1 MHPSWLHHAAFP
13 SAGKLALR
21 AHAGH
26 ATNGVVTTASGDN
39 AATGDGSFARDWEEL
54 RSTDDIQFAPVELP
68 DAPETPGWLKA
79 LGDFLEWLLSPI
91 ADLFGVVGRFLG
103 FSGQAVMWIL
113 VALAVVLVG
122 LLVWRHIVPLARRKR
137 REAEAAPGWA
147 PDTGD
152 VLALIE
158 DADRLAA
165 EGRYDEATHLLLK
178 RSVGQ
183 IAAARPD
190 LLEPSITARE
200 IAELPALSDAA
211 RGAFALIAGR
221 VERSLFALHSLS
233 AADWDA
239 ARAAYADFALAA
251 RRNALA

>member
-1 MHPSWLHHAAFP
+1 MTTGTGD
-13 SAGKLALR
+13 SA
-21 AHAGH
+21 
-26 ATNGVVTTASGDN
+26 
-39 AATGDGSFARDWEEL
+39 AATGADTFANDWRAL
-54 RSTDDIQFAPVELP
+54 RGEDDIQFAPVDMPKE
-68 DAPETPGWLKA
+68 PEIPAWLTS
-79 LGDFLEWLLSPI
+79 LGDFLEWLLSPLN
-91 ADLFGVVGRFLG
+91 DLFLWIARILGGFAPVILWLLLALVV
-103 FSGQAVMWIL
+103 
-113 VALAVVLVG
+113 VVVG
-122 LLVWRHIVPLARRKR
+122 LLIWRHVVPLVGRER
-137 REAEAAPGWA
+137 REAEVV
-147 PDTGD
+147 PDWVPATGEA
-152 VLALIE
+152 LALLE

-190 LLEPSITARE
+190 LLEPSSTARE

-221 VERSLFALHSLS
+221 VERSLFALRSLS
-233 AADWDA
+233 ADDWNS

>member
-1 MHPSWLHHAAFP
+1 MTTGTGDSVAASGADTFA
-13 SAGKLALR
+13 SDWRALR
-21 AHAGH
+21 A
-26 ATNGVVTTASGDN
+26 D
-39 AATGDGSFARDWEEL
+39 
-54 RSTDDIQFAPVELP
+54 DDIQFAPVEIP
-68 DAPETPGWLKA
+68 KPPETPDWMKSLSE
-79 LGDFLEWLLSPI
+79 FLQWLLSPLG
-91 ADLFGVVGRFLG
+91 DLFGAIGRFLG
-103 FSGQAVMWIL
+103 LSGTVVMWLL
-113 VALAVVLVG
+113 VALAVVLIAV
-122 LLVWRHIVPLARRKR
+122 LVWRYVVPFAG
-137 REAEAAPGWA
+137 RERQETEAVPEWA

-152 VLALIE
+152 ALALLE

-190 LLEPSITARE
+190 LLEPSSTARE

-221 VERSLFALHSLS
+221 VERSLFALRGLS
-233 AADWDA
+233 ADDWDA

>member
-1 MHPSWLHHAAFP
+1 VTTGTGDSVGATGADTFANDWR
-13 SAGKLALR
+13 ALR
-21 AHAGH
+21 A
-26 ATNGVVTTASGDN
+26 
-39 AATGDGSFARDWEEL
+39 
-54 RSTDDIQFAPVELP
+54 DDDLQFAPLDISRP
-68 DAPETPGWLKA
+68 PETPGWLKELSEFLA
-79 LGDFLEWLLSPI
+79 WLGSPFADF
-91 ADLFGVVGRFLG
+91 FGMIGRFLG
-103 FSGQAVMWIL
+103 VSGPVVMWIL
-113 VALAVVLVG
+113 AALAIVLVG
-122 LLVWRHIVPLARRKR
+122 VLVWRHLVPLFG
-137 REAEAAPGWA
+137 RERPVSEAAPDWVPETRDA
-147 PDTGD
+147 
-152 VLALIE
+152 LALLE

-190 LLEPSITARE
+190 LLEPSSTARE

-221 VERSLFALHSLS
+221 VERSLFALRSLS
-233 AADWDA
+233 ADDWNA